1 MENDYYTSLT
11 DDNSQK
17 KDFKNNEDQYVED
30 QYFENKSIE
39 NFNPES
45 GAYYDV
51 KEKPTR
57 TEFNRQPEQREMKRA
72 MIIYSVIIIIVSV
85 IDYFLLWKSYD
96 GFDDVPDSVFY
107 TIQTLIFAV
116 ALVQVPILIWAN
128 ELTTI
133 IGIILTISTLY
144 ISLINLSFTSIGL
157 VSMFIAAL
165 QFNKAQA
172 ITGKYKRKYSD
183 V

>member
-1 MENDYYTSLT
+1 MGSDYYS
-11 DDNSQK
+11 DN
-17 KDFKNNEDQYVED
+17 KDIVQGLSDSN
-30 QYFENKSIE
+30 
-39 NFNPES
+39 S
-45 GAYYDV
+45 GSGSYYEV
-51 KEKPTR
+51 KEKPSR
-57 TEFNRQPEQREMKRA
+57 TEFYRQPEQREMKRA

>member
-1 MENDYYTSLT
+1 MENDYYTSL
-11 DDNSQK
+11 S
-17 KDFKNNEDQYVED
+17 EDEVSSKELD
-30 QYFENKSIE
+30 S
-39 NFNPES
+39 FNPES
-45 GAYYDV
+45 EAYYDV

-57 TEFNRQPEQREMKRA
+57 TEFYRQPEQRVLKRG
-72 MIIYSVIIIIVSV
+72 MLIYSVIILIMSV

-96 GFDDVPDSVFY
+96 GFDDVPDRVFY

-144 ISLINLSFTSIGL
+144 ISLTNLSFTSIGL
-157 VSMFIAAL
+157 VSMVIAAF

>member
-1 MENDYYTSLT
+1 M
-11 DDNSQK
+11 
-17 KDFKNNEDQYVED
+17 
-30 QYFENKSIE
+30 
-39 NFNPES
+39 
-45 GAYYDV
+45 
-51 KEKPTR
+51 
-57 TEFNRQPEQREMKRA
+57 
-72 MIIYSVIIIIVSV
+72 SV

-96 GFDDVPDSVFY
+96 GFDDVPDRVFY

-116 ALVQVPILIWAN
+116 ALVQVPIMIWAN

>member
-1 MENDYYTSLT
+1 MDNDYYTSLSE
-11 DDNSQK
+11 DEVQNK
-17 KDFKNNEDQYVED
+17 KNNNQNFEN
-30 QYFENKSIE
+30 QYFENQS
-39 NFNPES
+39 NAPGS
-45 GAYYDV
+45 YYEV

-57 TEFNRQPEQREMKRA
+57 TEFYRQPEQSEMKRA
-72 MIIYSVIIIIVSV
+72 MIIYSVIIIIMSV
-85 IDYFLLWKSYD
+85 IDYFLLWNSYD
-96 GFDDVPDSVFY
+96 GFDDVPDRVFY

-116 ALVQVPILIWAN
+116 ALVQVPIMIWAN